1 MKHCGELL
9 NAASQ
14 EIHNGGSIPEG
25 ARRTSKGDFHEGA
38 DGSQPPP
45 PTGGIRPIARKVVPG
60 RSASVVVKGRLRA
73 GVAVQGGSIHG
84 GHRPYGAEYFRVRW

>member
-1 MKHCGELL
+1 MKHCGELP
-9 NAASQ
+9 NAAS
-14 EIHNGGSIPEG
+14 EEVRSGGSIPEG
-25 ARRTSKGDFHEGA
+25 ARRTPKDDFHERA

-45 PTGGIRPIARKVVPG
+45 PTGVIRPIARKVVPR

-84 GHRPYGAEYFRVRW
+84 GYRPYGAEYFRVRW